1 MRKPWNYLLIF
12 FLSIGYL
19 HTSAQKSEVNLY
31 QIYNTALE
39 KYPGVNERMAAIA
52 AAQLDQKLIKSKQ
65 LPQAKLQLQNSV
77 GTLESSSGAFFPL
90 PGMFN
95 INGNT
100 DAHDIK
106 TSFNTYG
113 SVVADWEI
121 FSFGKLNAEHEASD
135 LRVQEAVSDLS
146 IYELDLQSLMSR
158 LYLKVL
164 YNDVRLKW
172 SQDNVSRIS
181 EIYKVSKVLAA
192 AGLTPG
198 ADTALAAS
206 SYYQLLSEEDL
217 LRGKLQA
224 SKHQLNEFLSVDL
237 DQKDFSSHRF
247 LTARSYKLATQNQR
261 KHPYLD
267 KLAHQI
273 EYQNLQQKV
282 AERSMLP
289 SVSLLAGLS
298 SRGFSHRRN
307 DGGSGWAN
315 SFDNQASNY
324 LVGVG
329 LTWNITGLYDKTLEK
344 RRSAELG
351 KMAQSS
357 LQQQELRIEA
367 GVRSASS
374 RISEQIKQVAKTK
387 LGVEKAEQAY
397 LLYRTRYENGLINL
411 TDLLQIQL
419 LLQLAEEKQIEA
431 FRGLWEQVIIHS
443 ELRADFG
450 NLFEI
455 F

>member
-1 MRKPWNYLLIF
+1 MRKPWNYLLIL
-12 FLSIGYL
+12 FLIISFL
-19 HTSAQKSEVNLY
+19 HTFAQKTEVKLY
-31 QIYNTALE
+31 QVYNTALE
-39 KYPGVNERMAAIA
+39 RYPGVNERVAAIH

-65 LPQAKLQLQNSV
+65 LPQAKLQLQNSF

-95 INGNT
+95 INGST
-100 DAHDIK
+100 DSDDIN
-106 TSFNTYG
+106 TSFNMYG
-113 SVVADWEI
+113 SVLADWEI
-121 FSFGKLNAEHEASD
+121 FSFGKLNAEHQASN
-135 LRVQEAVSDLS
+135 LKVQEAVSDLS
-146 IYELDLQSLMSR
+146 IYELDLQSLISR
-158 LYLKVL
+158 LYLKIL

-172 SQDNVSRIS
+172 SQDNVSRIN

-198 ADTALAAS
+198 ADTALASS

-237 DQKDFSSHRF
+237 NQKDFSSHRF
-247 LTARSYKLATQNQR
+247 LTARPHKLATQNQR

-273 EYQNLQQKV
+273 EYQNLQQKL

-307 DGGSGWAN
+307 DGGGWAN

-329 LTWNITGLYDKTLEK
+329 LTWNITGLYDKNLEK
-344 RRSAELG
+344 RRAAELG

-357 LQQQELRIEA
+357 YQQQELRIDA

-374 RISEQIKQVAKTK
+374 QISEQIKQVAKTK

-411 TDLLQIQL
+411 TELLQIQL

-443 ELRADFG
+443 ELKADFS